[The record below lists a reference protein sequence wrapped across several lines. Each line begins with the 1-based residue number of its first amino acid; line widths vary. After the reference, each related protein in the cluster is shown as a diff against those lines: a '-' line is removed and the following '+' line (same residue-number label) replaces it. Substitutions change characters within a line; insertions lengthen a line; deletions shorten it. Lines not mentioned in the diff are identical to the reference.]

1 MNFYCISIRII
12 TFYHILAI
20 NDSSLAS
27 CIMAPKIWT
36 AVVNKKL
43 LPLQNEIN
51 PFVVV
56 WIVPM
61 QPQLSKTAMKGKMSK
76 KLEVA

>member
-1 MNFYCISIRII
+1 MKNEQS
-12 TFYHILAI
+12 
-20 NDSSLAS
+20 
-27 CIMAPKIWT
+27 
-36 AVVNKKL
+36 NKKI

-76 KLEVA
+76 KLEVACKNPRDVERSAKRITNKTLKEIYYAK

>member
-1 MNFYCISIRII
+1 MKEVKLSDWEEHTDGGFLLKNAVSYSNFVYLCK
-12 TFYHILAI
+12 L
-20 NDSSLAS
+20 
-27 CIMAPKIWT
+27 K
-36 AVVNKKL
+36 NK
-43 LPLQNEIN
+43 

-76 KLEVA
+76 KLEVAL